1 MMLKLYSVLAL
12 ILLAFTQQTLAQVV
26 DLLDDNFD
34 SVVDGSK
41 NVLVE
46 FFAPW

>member
-1 MMLKLYSVLAL
+1 MMPKLASILTI
-12 ILLAFTQQTLAQVV
+12 ILLAFTQRTFSDVI
-26 DLLDDNFD
+26 DLLDDSFD